1 VLDGYAAHSAAN
13 GFSAQAA
20 QRGHELIGTGER
32 AYREHNYAVMIS
44 ADVAFHRLIVEESGN
59 PLLVES
65 TGVIWRNVQRT
76 MSEVLYRGG
85 APSWIWEEHAAIL
98 DAQEADDVPRAGD
111 LARRHAEH
119 GERLILDSMAA
130 T

>member
-1 VLDGYAAHSAAN
+1 VRVKITHADPRRRGVVDRVAAATLPGAA
-13 GFSAQAA
+13 
-20 QRGHELIGTGER
+20 
-32 AYREHNYAVMIS
+32 
-44 ADVAFHRLIVEESGN
+44 
-59 PLLVES
+59 
-65 TGVIWRNVQRT
+65 
-76 MSEVLYRGG
+76 VLYRGG